1 MAVPV
6 VASFAVQSISGL
18 LSTFSSRNVARD
30 RLARNQEIS
39 PDNITAHTEFV
50 LQHHDTYKDL
60 RRTSV
65 PDENEESD
73 EQRRKREIELVHS
86 VVELAIRLEAQSR
99 SMLVDIMDRDSLS
112 RTVLMADRNGESIRP
127 CR

>member
-50 LQHHDTYKDL
+50 LQHHDTYKCL
-60 RRTSV
+60 RPSAAEG
-65 PDENEESD
+65 DAESD
-73 EQRRKREIELVHS
+73 AHKRRREIDLVHS
-86 VVELAIRLEAQSR
+86 VVELAIRMEAQSR
-99 SMLVDIMDRDSLS
+99 ALLVDVMDRDSLS
-112 RTVLMADRNGESIRP
+112 RTVLMADRNGQ
-127 CR
+127 